1 MGPSVLS
8 SERHAPKTARAM
20 RGSERN
26 SVSLSSSS
34 RSRRRSYFAC
44 HARPGGDR
52 ARERQALAGAVVAHH
67 QGAHAAPTRSND
79 QHCLCGASICARLSQ
94 GSLASTTPTD
104 HEARFATAEQTL
116 AVHHEALPSR
126 KDLYS
131 QPWAC
136 DLTAC
141 RQYSFVNCSSTWT
154 LNHSPPP
161 EAMPVG
167 AQSGSAHRL
176 RTRASI
182 FW

>member
-8 SERHAPKTARAM
+8 SSENGARHARNRA
-20 RGSERN
+20 ERRL
-26 SVSLSSSS
+26 VEQFVAQSLTIVLRLP
-34 RSRRRSYFAC
+34 RSTRRRSS
-44 HARPGGDR
+44 ARAPR
-52 ARERQALAGAVVAHH
+52 LAGAVVAHH
-67 QGAHAAPTRSND
+67 QGAHAAPTKSND
-79 QHCLCGASICARLSQ
+79 QHCLCDASIGARLSQ
-94 GSLASTTPTD
+94 GSLTSTTPTD
-104 HEARFATAEQTL
+104 HEARFAPAKQTL
-116 AVHHEALPSR
+116 AIHQEALPSQE
-126 KDLYS
+126 DLYS